1 MQTNFHL
8 YPPEYDRTTKQP
20 MKDFG
25 FIESLKID
33 SMVVL
38 IKESYRG
45 FADLSLENY
54 FSTDEQVL
62 DYRLGVVEDL
72 VNNPNLYETFGKAV
86 SMIYNINDM
95 RRAMSSEFTIDSS
108 LRSVRYLELYVEIV
122 TLFADNL
129 SQAALQSEGMKNFQK
144 EINGI
149 AQSSEFQTLS
159 SELSKMETNFGYLKS
174 VTLGINLDGNL
185 CPMEAGYIA
194 TEVLTGIGI
203 IGCCGLY
210 VTHIHDLTQHLDV
223 YNSHPENRGKI
234 DNLVAMMES
243 KEEGTRSYKVIRTT
257 PDGLSYAKDIARRY
271 RLDLE
276 DILKNCK

>member
-72 VNNPNLYETFGKAV
+72 VNNPIIICQWFFRCFNFFH
-86 SMIYNINDM
+86 
-95 RRAMSSEFTIDSS
+95 EFTIDSS

-210 VTHIHDLTQHLDV
+210 VTHIHDLTQQLDV

>member
-129 SQAALQSEGMKNFQK
+129 LISFWKFFTGCAAIRRHEKFPERNQWN
-144 EINGI
+144 
-149 AQSSEFQTLS
+149 
-159 SELSKMETNFGYLKS
+159 
-174 VTLGINLDGNL
+174 
-185 CPMEAGYIA
+185 C
-194 TEVLTGIGI
+194 TEQRVS
-203 IGCCGLY
+203 
-210 VTHIHDLTQHLDV
+210 
-223 YNSHPENRGKI
+223 N
-234 DNLVAMMES
+234 
-243 KEEGTRSYKVIRTT
+243 
-257 PDGLSYAKDIARRY
+257 AK
-271 RLDLE
+271 L
-276 DILKNCK
+276 

>member
-1 MQTNFHL
+1 MYL

-129 SQAALQSEGMKNFQK
+129 SQAALQSEGIKISRKKSM
-144 EINGI
+144 
-149 AQSSEFQTLS
+149 
-159 SELSKMETNFGYLKS
+159 ELHRAASFK
-174 VTLGINLDGNL
+174 
-185 CPMEAGYIA
+185 
-194 TEVLTGIGI
+194 
-203 IGCCGLY
+203 
-210 VTHIHDLTQHLDV
+210 
-223 YNSHPENRGKI
+223 R
-234 DNLVAMMES
+234 
-243 KEEGTRSYKVIRTT
+243 
-257 PDGLSYAKDIARRY
+257 
-271 RLDLE
+271 
-276 DILKNCK
+276 

>member
-1 MQTNFHL
+1 
-8 YPPEYDRTTKQP
+8 
-20 MKDFG
+20 
-25 FIESLKID
+25 
-33 SMVVL
+33 
-38 IKESYRG
+38 
-45 FADLSLENY
+45 
-54 FSTDEQVL
+54 
-62 DYRLGVVEDL
+62 
-72 VNNPNLYETFGKAV
+72 
-86 SMIYNINDM
+86 
-95 RRAMSSEFTIDSS
+95 
-108 LRSVRYLELYVEIV
+108 
-122 TLFADNL
+122 
-129 SQAALQSEGMKNFQK
+129 
-144 EINGI
+144 
-149 AQSSEFQTLS
+149 
-159 SELSKMETNFGYLKS
+159 METNFGYLKS

-210 VTHIHDLTQHLDV
+210 VTHIHDLTQQLDV